1 MADEAYVYV
10 PANCQQGGCKV
21 HVAFHGCKQSAES
34 VKDDFYNKSSYN
46 DWADSNRLIVLY
58 PQVNKSSP
66 VPFNPE
72 GCWDWFGYTGALYA
86 TKSGPQ
92 IQAVRAMIQ
101 RLSLPVSTQVA
112 SAQ

>member
-10 PANCQQGGCKV
+10 PASQQGGCKV

-58 PQVNKSSP
+58 PQVNKSP
-66 VPFNPE
+66 MVPFNPE

-92 IQAVRAMIQ
+92 IQAIRAMIQ
-101 RLSLPVSTQVA
+101 RLTSPVSAQVA